1 MLLGAGVNLAV
12 SAELHYV
19 IGKRAALG
27 AHQLF
32 LFHIANVL
40 CCLNMLSFS
49 LQIVFNINFCQSLVA
64 ELWLH
69 ANYVLLMPI
78 LALES

>member
-40 CCLNMLSFS
+40 RCLNMLSLFHFRLFS
-49 LQIVFNINFCQSLVA
+49 T
-64 ELWLH
+64 
-69 ANYVLLMPI
+69 
-78 LALES
+78 